1 MHFHRNHY
9 SGKAPAC
16 ILCLVVL
23 LASWLGLSSCSS
35 TSTSPISQQV
45 DLDYG
50 LIATTPEQPI
60 LYGEHVK
67 PILERRCVVC
77 HGCVDAPCQLKLSSH
92 EGLSRGASKERV
104 YDGER
109 ITGVA
114 PSRLFIDA
122 STTGEWRARGFFPI
136 LAEDAQS
143 REETLR
149 QSVMYQMLRLKQLH
163 PQARTGKLSDDLDT
177 RLDREQVCPKSE
189 EFDSFAKKHPSWGM
203 PYAMPNLSD
212 AEYKTL
218 VQWLAQGAPEPAAA
232 QLSAAA
238 AAQIKDWETF
248 FNNQTKK
255 QQLVS
260 RYIYEHL
267 FQAHLHF
274 EGSGSRE
281 FYRLVRSSTAPG
293 QAIEE
298 IATTRPFDD
307 PGNAPFYYRLRSYDA
322 SIVTKSHMVYELS
335 PQRMARYRELFIT
348 PEYNVT
354 ELPSYEP
361 HISSN
366 PFMAFKPIP
375 VRSRYRFL
383 LDDAHFIIE
392 GFIKGPVCRGQVA
405 LNVIEDQFWVVFFDP
420 DKDLSSNHPEFL
432 DANAKYLELPSEKGD
447 ILRIKKAWKE
457 YSGYQRDYMNA
468 RQAWFDKMPE
478 HDIDSAMEFIW
489 DGDGSN
495 PNAALTVFRHFD
507 SASVRNGFVGDFP
520 ESAWVIDYPTLER
533 IHYLLVAGFNV
544 YGNVGHQLMT
554 RLYMDFL
561 RMEGE
566 NNFLA
571 FLPVGPRK
579 EIMDSWYV
587 GIRSGMDERIDS
599 PMEWL
604 DVEVVTGYK
613 TDDPQRE
620 LYNHIEDR
628 LGPVTGGPDYLN
640 RCGQTNCMD
649 PQDNTVEA
657 QADNFMR
664 ETSAIKGERL
674 RAFPDVAFVRI
685 KTDKPKTDFAYSLIR
700 NKAYLSV
707 TSLLSD
713 ESKRDNRDYA
723 HDTMTVVKGLE
734 GSYPNF
740 FFVVEPDELADF
752 TSRIININTLDDYER
767 FAGIYGIRRTND
779 SFWETAD
786 WFQDE
791 YAKQEP
797 VLSGLFDLNRY
808 ANR

>member
-1 MHFHRNHY
+1 M
-9 SGKAPAC
+9 
-16 ILCLVVL
+16 
-23 LASWLGLSSCSS
+23 
-35 TSTSPISQQV
+35 
-45 DLDYG
+45 
-50 LIATTPEQPI
+50 TPGQPI
-60 LYGEHVK
+60 PYGERVK

-92 EGLSRGASKERV
+92 EGLTRGASKQRV

-109 ITGVA
+109 ITGTA

-122 STTGEWRARGFFPI
+122 STTAEWRAKEFFPI
-136 LAEDAQS
+136 LAEDAHTS
-143 REETLR
+143 EEMLR

-177 RLDREQVCPKSE
+177 RLDREQVCPKRE
-189 EFDSFAKKHPSWGM
+189 EFDSFAEKHPSWGM

-218 VQWLAQGAPEPAAA
+218 VQWLAQGAPEPPAA
-232 QLSAAA
+232 QPSAAA

-274 EGSGSRE
+274 EGSETRE
-281 FYRLVRSSTAPG
+281 FYRLVRSSTPPG
-293 QAIEE
+293 QAIVE

-307 PGNAPFYYRLRSYDA
+307 PGTAPFYYRLRSYDA
-322 SIVTKSHMVYELS
+322 SIVTKSHIVYELS
-335 PQRMARYRELFIT
+335 PQRMTRYRELFIT
-348 PEYNVT
+348 PEYSVT

-375 VRSRYRFL
+375 VKSRYRFL

-420 DKDLSSNHPEFL
+420 DKDLSSNYPEFL
-432 DANAKYLELPSEKGD
+432 DTNAKYLELPSEKGD
-447 ILRIKKAWKE
+447 ILRVKKAWNE
-457 YSGYQRDYMNA
+457 YAGHQRDYMNA
-468 RQAWFDKMPE
+468 RQAWFEKMPE
-478 HDIDSAMEFIW
+478 QDIGSAMEFIW
-489 DGDGSN
+489 DGNGSN
-495 PNAALTVFRHFD
+495 PNAALTIFRHFD
-507 SASVRNGFVGDFP
+507 SASVRNGFIGDFP
-520 ESAWVIDYPTLER
+520 ESAWVIDYPLLER

-566 NNFLA
+566 DNFLA

-587 GIRSGMDERIDS
+587 GIRSGMDERIGG

-620 LYNHIEDR
+620 LYDHIGDR
-628 LGPVTGGPDYLN
+628 LGPMTGDAYHLD
-640 RCGQTNCMD
+640 RCGQTNCID

-657 QADNFMR
+657 RADSFMR
-664 ETSAIKGERL
+664 EIAAIKGKRL
-674 RAFPDVAFVRI
+674 RVFPDVAFVRI
-685 KTDKPKTDFAYSLIR
+685 KTDKPETDFAYSLIR
-700 NKAYLSV
+700 DKAYLSV

-723 HDTMTVVKGLE
+723 HDTLTVVKGLE

-740 FFVVEPDELADF
+740 FFVVEPDELEDF
-752 TSRIININTLDDYER
+752 TSRIININTLDEYER

-791 YAKQEP
+791 YAEQEP

>member
-1 MHFHRNHY
+1 MHLHRYNF
-9 SGKAPAC
+9 SGYTL
-16 ILCLVVL
+16 IRVLCLVVL
-23 LASWLGLSSCSS
+23 LAFWLGLSSCSS
-35 TSTSPISQQV
+35 NPASPLSQQV

-60 LYGEHVK
+60 LYGERVK

-77 HGCVDAPCQLKLSSH
+77 HGCYDAPCQLKLSSH
-92 EGLSRGASKERV
+92 QGLSRGASKERI

-109 ITGVA
+109 ITGA
-114 PSRLFIDA
+114 TPTRLFIDA
-122 STTGEWRARGFFPI
+122 STTEQWRAKGFFPI
-136 LAEDAQS
+136 LAEDSKSQEES
-143 REETLR
+143 LRE
-149 QSVMYQMLRLKQLH
+149 SVMYQMLRLKQLH
-163 PQARTGKLSDDLDT
+163 PQARTGKLSEDLDIG
-177 RLDREQVCPKSE
+177 LGREQVCPKRD
-189 EFDSFAKKHPSWGM
+189 EFEDFSKKHPSWGM
-203 PYAMPNLSD
+203 PYAMPNLSG

-218 VQWLAQGAPEPAAA
+218 VQWLVQGAPEPPAVQPSTAAA
-232 QLSAAA
+232 G
-238 AAQIKDWETF
+238 QIKDWETF
-248 FNNQTKK
+248 FNGQTKK

-274 EGSGSRE
+274 NDGEARE
-281 FYRLVRSSTAPG
+281 FYRLVRSSTPPG
-293 QAIEE
+293 QPIQE
-298 IATTRPFDD
+298 IATLRPFDD
-307 PGNAPFYYRLRSYDA
+307 PGSAAFYYRLRHYDA
-322 SIVTKSHMVYELS
+322 SIVAKSHITYELS
-335 PQRMARYRELFIT
+335 PQRMTRYRELFIT

-366 PFMAFKPIP
+366 PFVAFRPIP
-375 VRSRYRFL
+375 VKSRYRFL

-392 GFIKGPVCRGQVA
+392 GFIKGPVCRGQIA

-432 DANAKYLELPSEKGD
+432 HANAKYLELPSEKGD
-447 ILRIKKAWKE
+447 LLRIKSAWKE
-457 YSGYQRDYMNA
+457 YAGYQRDYMNA
-468 RQAWFDKMPE
+468 RQAWFEKIPE
-478 HDIDSAMEFIW
+478 QDIDSAIKYIW
-489 DGDGSN
+489 DGDGTN
-495 PNAALTVFRHFD
+495 PNAALTIFRHFD
-507 SASVRNGFVGDFP
+507 SASVRNGFAGDFP
-520 ESAWVIDYPTLER
+520 ESAWVIDYPLLER

-544 YGNVGHQLMT
+544 YGNAGHQLIT

-566 NNFLA
+566 DNYLA

-587 GIRSGMDERIDS
+587 GIRTGMDDRIGG

-613 TDDPQRE
+613 TDNPQRE
-620 LYNHIEDR
+620 LYDHIEER
-628 LGPVTGGPDYLN
+628 LGPLAGPSFLGRQKQATGTD
-640 RCGQTNCMD
+640 
-649 PQDNTVEA
+649 A
-657 QADNFMR
+657 QAGAIEQQANNAMQTIAD
-664 ETSAIKGERL
+664 IKGERL

-685 KTDKPKTDFAYSLIR
+685 KTDTPETDLAYTLIR

-707 TSLLSD
+707 TSLLAD
-713 ESKRDNRDYA
+713 ESKRDNRDYV
-723 HDTMTVVKGLE
+723 HDTLTVVRGLE

-740 FFVVEPDELADF
+740 FFEVEPDELEDF
-752 TSRIININTLDDYER
+752 TNRLINIKTLDDYER

-791 YAKQEP
+791 YAKQLP
-797 VLSGLFDLNRY
+797 VRSGLFDLNRY

>member
-1 MHFHRNHY
+1 M
-9 SGKAPAC
+9 
-16 ILCLVVL
+16 
-23 LASWLGLSSCSS
+23 
-35 TSTSPISQQV
+35 
-45 DLDYG
+45 
-50 LIATTPEQPI
+50 TPGQPI
-60 LYGEHVK
+60 PYGERVK

-92 EGLSRGASKERV
+92 EGLTRGASKQRV

-109 ITGVA
+109 ITGTA

-122 STTGEWRARGFFPI
+122 STTAEWRAKEFFPI
-136 LAEDAQS
+136 LAEDAHTS
-143 REETLR
+143 EEMLR

-177 RLDREQVCPKSE
+177 RLDREQVCPKRE
-189 EFDSFAKKHPSWGM
+189 EFDSFAEKHPSWGM

-218 VQWLAQGAPEPAAA
+218 VQWLAQGAPEPPAA
-232 QLSAAA
+232 QPSAAA

-274 EGSGSRE
+274 EGSETRE
-281 FYRLVRSSTAPG
+281 FYRLVRSSTPPG
-293 QAIEE
+293 QAIVE

-307 PGNAPFYYRLRSYDA
+307 PGTAPFYYRLRSYDA
-322 SIVTKSHMVYELS
+322 SIVTKSHIVYELS
-335 PQRMARYRELFIT
+335 PQRMTRYRELFIT
-348 PEYNVT
+348 PEYSVT

-375 VRSRYRFL
+375 VKSRYRFL

-420 DKDLSSNHPEFL
+420 DKDLSSNYPEFL
-432 DANAKYLELPSEKGD
+432 DTNAKYLELPSEKGD
-447 ILRIKKAWKE
+447 ILRVKKAWNE
-457 YSGYQRDYMNA
+457 YAGHQRDYMNA
-468 RQAWFDKMPE
+468 RQAWFEKMPE
-478 HDIDSAMEFIW
+478 QDIGSAMEFIW
-489 DGDGSN
+489 DGNGSN
-495 PNAALTVFRHFD
+495 PNAALTIFRHFD
-507 SASVRNGFVGDFP
+507 SASVRNGFIGDFP
-520 ESAWVIDYPTLER
+520 ESAWVIDYPLLER

-566 NNFLA
+566 DNFLA

-587 GIRSGMDERIDS
+587 GIRSGMDERIGG

-620 LYNHIEDR
+620 LYDHIGDR
-628 LGPVTGGPDYLN
+628 LGPMTGDAYHLD
-640 RCGQTNCMD
+640 RCGQTNCID

-657 QADNFMR
+657 RADSFMR
-664 ETSAIKGERL
+664 EIAAIKGKRL
-674 RAFPDVAFVRI
+674 RVFPDVAFVRI
-685 KTDKPKTDFAYSLIR
+685 KTDKPETDFAYSLIR
-700 NKAYLSV
+700 DKAYLSV

-713 ESKRDNRDYA
+713 ESKRYNRDYA
-723 HDTMTVVKGLE
+723 HDTLTVVKGLE

-740 FFVVEPDELADF
+740 FFVVEPDELEDF
-752 TSRIININTLDDYER
+752 TSRIININTLDEYER

-791 YAKQEP
+791 YAEQEP

>member
-1 MHFHRNHY
+1 MHFHQNHF
-9 SGKAPAC
+9 SGISPVRA
-16 ILCLVVL
+16 LCLLVL
-23 LASWLGLSSCSS
+23 LAFWLGLSSCSN
-35 TSTSPISQQV
+35 TSTSPLSQQV

-50 LIATTPEQPI
+50 LIATTPGQPI
-60 LYGEHVK
+60 SYQERVK

-92 EGLSRGASKERV
+92 AGLTRGASKQRV
-104 YDGER
+104 YNGER
-109 ITGVA
+109 ITGDA

-122 STTGEWRARGFFPI
+122 STTAEWRTKGFFPM
-136 LAEDAQS
+136 LSEDAQT

-149 QSVMYQMLRLKQLH
+149 QSMLYQMLRLKQLH
-163 PQARTGKLSDDLDT
+163 PQARTGKLSDKLDT
-177 RLDREQVCPKSE
+177 RLNREQVCPKRD
-189 EFDSFAKKHPSWGM
+189 EFDSFAEKHPSWGM

-218 VQWLAQGAPEPAAA
+218 VQWLAQGAPEPPAA
-232 QLSAAA
+232 QSSAVV

-248 FNNQTKK
+248 FNNNTKK

-274 EGSGSRE
+274 EDSGTRE
-281 FYRLVRSSTAPG
+281 FYRLVRSSTPPG
-293 QAIEE
+293 QPVEE

-307 PGNAPFYYRLRSYDA
+307 PGNAPFYYRLRRYDA
-322 SIVTKSHMVYELS
+322 SIVTKSHVAYELS

-354 ELPSYEP
+354 ELPTYEA

-366 PFMAFKPIP
+366 PFIAFKPIP

-392 GFIKGPVCRGQVA
+392 GFIKGPVCRGQIA
-405 LNVIEDQFWVVFFDP
+405 LNVIEDHFWVVFFDP

-447 ILRIKKAWKE
+447 ILRIKKAWNE

-468 RQAWFDKMPE
+468 RQAWFEKIPE
-478 HDIDSAMEFIW
+478 QDIDSAMEYIW
-489 DGDGSN
+489 DGNGSN
-495 PNAALTVFRHFD
+495 PNAALTIFRHFD
-507 SASVRNGFVGDFP
+507 SASVRKGFAGDFP
-520 ESAWVIDYPTLER
+520 ESAWVIDYPLLER

-544 YGNVGHQLMT
+544 YGNAGHQLMT
-554 RLYMDFL
+554 RLYMEFL

-566 NNFLA
+566 DNFLV
-571 FLPVGPRK
+571 FLPVGPRR

-587 GIRSGMDERIDS
+587 GIRNGMDERVGG

-613 TDDPQRE
+613 TDDPQLE
-620 LYNHIEDR
+620 FYKHIEDR
-628 LGPVTGGPDYLN
+628 LGPMAGGPDYLD
-640 RCGQTNCMD
+640 RCGQSNCVD
-649 PQDNTVEA
+649 PQDDTVEA
-657 QADNFMR
+657 RADTFML
-664 ETSAIKGERL
+664 EIAAIKGERL
-674 RAFPDVAFVRI
+674 QAFPDVAFIRI
-685 KTDKPKTDFAYSLIR
+685 KTDKPETDFAYSLIR
-700 NKAYLSV
+700 DKAYLSV
-707 TSLLSD
+707 TSVLAN
-713 ESKRDNRDYA
+713 ESKRDNRDYV
-723 HDTMTVVKGLE
+723 HDTLTVVKGLE

>member
-1 MHFHRNHY
+1 MYFHRNLF
-9 SGKAPAC
+9 SGHTPAC
-16 ILCLVVL
+16 ILCLIVL
-23 LASWLGLSSCSS
+23 LATWLGLSSCSS
-35 TSTSPISQQV
+35 TSTSPLSQQV

-50 LIATTPEQPI
+50 LIAMTPGQPI
-60 LYGEHVK
+60 PYGERVK

-92 EGLSRGASKERV
+92 EGLTRGASKQRV

-109 ITGVA
+109 ITGTA

-122 STTGEWRARGFFPI
+122 STTAEWRAKEFFPI
-136 LAEDAQS
+136 LAEDAHTS
-143 REETLR
+143 EEMLR

-177 RLDREQVCPKSE
+177 RLDREQVCPKRE
-189 EFDSFAKKHPSWGM
+189 EFDSFAEKHPSWGM

-218 VQWLAQGAPEPAAA
+218 VQWLAQGAPEPPAA
-232 QLSAAA
+232 QPSAAA

-274 EGSGSRE
+274 EGSETRE
-281 FYRLVRSSTAPG
+281 FYRLVRSSTPPG
-293 QAIEE
+293 QAIVE

-307 PGNAPFYYRLRSYDA
+307 PGTAPFYYRLRSYDA
-322 SIVTKSHMVYELS
+322 SIVTKSHIVYELS
-335 PQRMARYRELFIT
+335 PQRMTRYRELFIT
-348 PEYNVT
+348 PEYSVT

-375 VRSRYRFL
+375 VKSRYRFL

-420 DKDLSSNHPEFL
+420 DKDLSSNYPEFL
-432 DANAKYLELPSEKGD
+432 DTNAKYLELPSEKGD
-447 ILRIKKAWKE
+447 ILRVKKAWNE
-457 YSGYQRDYMNA
+457 YAGHQRDYMNA
-468 RQAWFDKMPE
+468 RQAWFEKMPE
-478 HDIDSAMEFIW
+478 QDIDSAMKFIW
-489 DGDGSN
+489 DGDGHN
-495 PNAALTVFRHFD
+495 PNAALTIFRHFD
-507 SASVRNGFVGDFP
+507 SASVRNGFIGDFP
-520 ESAWVIDYPTLER
+520 ESAWVIDYPLLER

-566 NNFLA
+566 DNFLA

-587 GIRSGMDERIDS
+587 GIRSGMDERIGG

-620 LYNHIEDR
+620 LYDHIGDR
-628 LGPVTGGPDYLN
+628 LGPMTGDAYHLD
-640 RCGQTNCMD
+640 RCGQTNCID

-657 QADNFMR
+657 RADSFMR
-664 ETSAIKGERL
+664 EIAAIKGKRL
-674 RAFPDVAFVRI
+674 RVFPDVAFVRI
-685 KTDKPKTDFAYSLIR
+685 KTDKPETDFAYSLIR
-700 NKAYLSV
+700 DKAYLSV

-723 HDTMTVVKGLE
+723 HDTLTVVKGLE

-740 FFVVEPDELADF
+740 FFVVEPDELEDF
-752 TSRIININTLDDYER
+752 TSRIININTLDEYER

-791 YAKQEP
+791 YAEQEP